1 MLQFSAFFAVVC
13 AVCVGTRRRFEQ
25 ALAPAVCALML
36 LLTLLAMPR
45 RLLWIDGLA
54 VAALLGVAALA
65 AYALLSRRLTPRE
78 LARRFAGNVLTP
90 GLLCFA
96 AAAALYAYACEP
108 MTVWWRDDVVHWA
121 LLPKSLWA
129 YNGLLDGAH
138 HLNPTFGAYPPGM
151 QVLQWWVMH
160 ALGEWSEPA
169 LFGTLFCCYAAFLL
183 PLLGRM
189 RWRRAWLVPFAVAGL
204 IALPVWANSTCYAAL
219 SVDTVLAACFGYT
232 LVRVYDL
239 GRRDGPGL
247 LAVALGLCGLVLI
260 KQTGCLFALIAVV
273 MMAAL
278 GRCHEQG
285 RARVALCW
293 LAPVAVLGAW
303 MGFCRWA
310 GLGGMHTTNLGN
322 TLGQMLS
329 GAYVP
334 PSGGD
339 GVAEAIGHAFL
350 NAYTGEMNDMTRG
363 LVRMPL
369 LVWCALPVA
378 LLLLPFGG
386 KREKRRAALV
396 MAIAA
401 LAYILMQYAAF
412 FTVFYWETDVYTHA
426 HRDKMILLMER
437 YMTPIVLGFAM
448 LAMRILAGEAAQKP
462 RSPWPAAS
470 LAALALTAALGA
482 NWSAMAESLIP
493 ERYIQHDRAMG
504 VEASVLMDHDW
515 AESLED
521 IPDARVLVGLE
532 VNSDYIKD
540 LRYTFAPTRFE
551 LPVPELED
559 TQALRAFLREKGVTH
574 VICFDDVHLLYA
586 PMCELAEDGEAWPW
600 TVYEVVWDEA
610 GEPALTVFY

>member
-65 AYALLSRRLTPRE
+65 VYALLSRRLTPLE

-169 LFGTLFCCYAAFLL
+169 LFGTLFCCYAALLL

-239 GRRDGPGL
+239 DRRDGPRP
-247 LAVALGLCGLVLI
+247 
-260 KQTGCLFALIAVV
+260 T
-273 MMAAL
+273 
-278 GRCHEQG
+278 GRCPG
-285 RARVALCW
+285 
-293 LAPVAVLGAW
+293 PVRP
-303 MGFCRWA
+303 GFDKANR
-310 GLGGMHTTNLGN
+310 
-322 TLGQMLS
+322 
-329 GAYVP
+329 
-334 PSGGD
+334 
-339 GVAEAIGHAFL
+339 
-350 NAYTGEMNDMTRG
+350 
-363 LVRMPL
+363 
-369 LVWCALPVA
+369 LPVCA
-378 LLLLPFGG
+378 DCGGYDGCSGPLP
-386 KREKRRAALV
+386 
-396 MAIAA
+396 
-401 LAYILMQYAAF
+401 
-412 FTVFYWETDVYTHA
+412 
-426 HRDKMILLMER
+426 
-437 YMTPIVLGFAM
+437 
-448 LAMRILAGEAAQKP
+448 
-462 RSPWPAAS
+462 
-470 LAALALTAALGA
+470 
-482 NWSAMAESLIP
+482 
-493 ERYIQHDRAMG
+493 
-504 VEASVLMDHDW
+504 
-515 AESLED
+515 
-521 IPDARVLVGLE
+521 
-532 VNSDYIKD
+532 
-540 LRYTFAPTRFE
+540 
-551 LPVPELED
+551 
-559 TQALRAFLREKGVTH
+559 
-574 VICFDDVHLLYA
+574 
-586 PMCELAEDGEAWPW
+586 
-600 TVYEVVWDEA
+600 
-610 GEPALTVFY
+610 